1 LEQSLKHQ
9 QIIRNGV
16 TIMNTALELR
26 NLPLATS
33 SELGANAVRDVS
45 GALTL
50 LLADVFALYLKTKNF
65 HWHMSGPHFRD
76 YHLLLDEQAN
86 QVFAMVDAVAERC
99 RKIGGQTIRSVGEV
113 ARRQRLK
120 DSDVQELS
128 PGAMLSELRADNVRL
143 REFMLHAYALCER
156 HEDVA
161 SASALENWIDE
172 AEKRIWFLFECT
184 RN

>member
-1 LEQSLKHQ
+1 MGTALGSRSASAVIGVEQSL
-9 QIIRNGV
+9 
-16 TIMNTALELR
+16 
-26 NLPLATS
+26 PS
-33 SELGANAVRDVS
+33 DVVVDIS
-45 GALTL
+45 GALTNI
-50 LLADVFALYLKTKNF
+50 LADIFALYVKTKNF

-76 YHLLLDEQAN
+76 YHLLLDEQAD

-128 PGAMLSELRADNVRL
+128 PGAMLSELRADNLRL
-143 REFMLHAYALCER
+143 REFMLHAHTLCER
-156 HEDVA
+156 LEDVA

-172 AEKRIWFLFECT
+172 AEKRIWFLFECS